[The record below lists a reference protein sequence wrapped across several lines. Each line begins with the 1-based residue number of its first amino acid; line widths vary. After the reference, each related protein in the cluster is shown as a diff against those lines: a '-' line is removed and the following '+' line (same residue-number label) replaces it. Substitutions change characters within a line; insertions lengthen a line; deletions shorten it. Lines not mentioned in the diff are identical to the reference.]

1 MHAVLQGD
9 PHSTAQHVRMASIVA
24 SCTSHDAACA
34 GLTAR
39 EGRCSG
45 CRLAWIYRQALAV
58 CCGAVARPER
68 EGCVLHMHAP
78 RRRQCGMPD
87 LHVAMVTGHHCRRR
101 SEGRSQQG
109 SAGIHRSMRSVP
121 LHASGPLWDGQP
133 SSADVC
139 RQGSLPQPQPLQVGA
154 TILPT
159 SRMDRHP
166 ASQGLASQCT
176 RLPEYREVDG

>member
-24 SCTSHDAACA
+24 SCTSHDGACA

-45 CRLAWIYRQALAV
+45 CRLAWIHRQALAV

-68 EGCVLHMHAP
+68 EGCVSHMHAP

-109 SAGIHRSMRSVP
+109 SAGIHRSMRMFHCMRQDPCGTGSRRRRTCAGRVRSLSRSHCKWAP
-121 LHASGPLWDGQP
+121 QF
-133 SSADVC
+133 C
-139 RQGSLPQPQPLQVGA
+139 RQAAWIDILLPRGW
-154 TILPT
+154 
-159 SRMDRHP
+159 RHS
-166 ASQGLASQCT
+166 ALVCQSI
-176 RLPEYREVDG
+176 EK